1 MRKQVKLSYAVVF
14 EQTPNNYCAYAPDVP
29 GCVSV
34 GDTWPEMQAM
44 IREALAFHIEGMVE
58 NGEAI
63 PEPRMS
69 LEEAMAYH
77 SQPLTGEEK
86 ASLAEFGDEPPS
98 LSTTFETVEIEVA
111 LPQPAASGP

>member
-1 MRKQVKLSYAVVF
+1 MVKLSYAVVF

-34 GDTWPEMQAM
+34 GDTWPEMQAN
-44 IREALAFHIEGMVE
+44 IREALTFHIEGMVE

-63 PEPRMS
+63 SEPRMS

-77 SQPLTGEEK
+77 CQVLPEYEEENP
-86 ASLAEFGDEPPS
+86 SLAEFGDEPPS
-98 LSTTFETVEIEVA
+98 LSTTFETVEVEVA